1 VIKLEELLKRW
12 TLEAEEDAYD
22 FEADY
27 FSINEIIP
35 KFVLNKRPNKLS
47 PNPVSHANAR
57 LVSILLNKLI
67 EFYPEL
73 IVKNN
78 NLIYR

>member
-1 VIKLEELLKRW
+1 MIKLEELLKRW
-12 TLEAEEDAYD
+12 TLEADEDAYD

-35 KFVLNKRPNKLS
+35 KFVLNKRPNKLL
-47 PNPVSHANAR
+47 PNPASYANAR